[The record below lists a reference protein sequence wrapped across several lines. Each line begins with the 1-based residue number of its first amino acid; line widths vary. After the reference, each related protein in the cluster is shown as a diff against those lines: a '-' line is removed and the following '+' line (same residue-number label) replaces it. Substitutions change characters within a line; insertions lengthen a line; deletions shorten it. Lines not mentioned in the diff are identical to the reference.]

1 MSVSLPNG
9 STISLA
15 SGYGSALPVSA
26 ATNAN
31 PCVMTSTAHGLSN
44 GDYVEVTSGWSRLN
58 GRILRVANVA
68 TNTIEL
74 EGYDSSSTS
83 THPAASGTGSV
94 RKVSGWTQ
102 LSQILSSQTSGGD
115 QNFTEYQF
123 LESDIKVRI
132 PTSKAPSGLDLQ
144 VADDSTL
151 AGYVLANAANEDR
164 LVRACKVLLAS
175 GAIILYSSY
184 VSLNPTPSL
193 TVDQVM
199 AVQVTLS
206 HVNSPIRY
214 SS

>member
-9 STISLA
+9 STISMA
-15 SGYGSALPVSA
+15 SGYGSALTTTV
-26 ATNAN
+26 ATNAAQ
-31 PCVMTSTAHGLSN
+31 CVLTSAAHGLSAN
-44 GDYVEVTSGWSRLN
+44 DYVEVTSGWSRLN
-58 GRILRVANVA
+58 GRILRLASV
-68 TNTIEL
+68 TTDTMTL
-74 EGYDSSSTS
+74 EGYVSTSTS
-83 THPAASGTGSV
+83 THPSGSGVGSV
-94 RKVSGWTQ
+94 RKITGWTQ
-102 LSQILSSQTSGGD
+102 LSQILSSATSGGE

-151 AGYVLANAANEDR
+151 AGYILANTANEDR
-164 LVRACKVLLAS
+164 LVRAVKVLLAS